1 MSKKEK
7 LIKKLKSLPKDMTFE
22 ELQTLLLELG
32 FEVSNKGKTSGSR
45 IMFRRGD
52 LNIMIHKPHPKKEML
67 VFYLREILKKL
78 ESEGII

>member
-1 MSKKEK
+1 MGKKEK
-7 LIKKLKSLPKDMTFE
+7 LIKKIKSLPKDMTFE

-32 FEVSNKGKTSGSR
+32 FEVSNKGRTSGSR

-67 VFYLREILKKL
+67 VFYLKEILRKL
-78 ESEGII
+78 EDEGII

>member
-1 MSKKEK
+1 MGKKEK

-32 FEVSNKGKTSGSR
+32 FEVSNKGRTSGSR

-52 LNIMIHKPHPKKEML
+52 LNIMIHKPHPRKEML

-78 ESEGII
+78 EAEGII

>member
-1 MSKKEK
+1 MGKKEK

-22 ELQTLLLELG
+22 ELQTLMAELG

-52 LNIMIHKPHPKKEML
+52 LSIMIHKPHPKKEML

>member
-1 MSKKEK
+1 MGKKEK

-45 IMFRRGD
+45 IMFRRGN
-52 LNIMIHKPHPKKEML
+52 LNILIHKPHPKKEML

-78 ESEGII
+78 ESEEII

>member
-1 MSKKEK
+1 MGKKDK

-52 LNIMIHKPHPKKEML
+52 LNILIHKPHPKKEVL